1 MGSPNRFVSLALVT
15 LAMACSDGGTSDG
28 SASDEL
34 KGDRSSDA
42 AAAPA
47 ADGGALTCPKG
58 GSTGPIRVVFAC
70 DAVTIESCKDLSNVV
85 LEFEDGSR
93 IRYEGLNGR
102 SGTFS
107 GSGELAG
114 DRIVRV
120 WVKAG
125 ANHSG
130 DGPGYGQRF
139 EASGNTCDAGGAGGS
154 GGADGGSAGS
164 AGTAGGGGLSSGP
177 IVE

>member
-1 MGSPNRFVSLALVT
+1 MRSAIGFASLALVYV
-15 LAMACSDGGTSDG
+15 AFACSDGDQSGG

-34 KGDRSSDA
+34 KGGRPADA

-47 ADGGALTCPKG
+47 TDGGALACPKG
-58 GSTGPIRVVFAC
+58 GSTGPIRVVFDC
-70 DAVTIESCKDLSNVV
+70 DEVSIESCKDLSNVV

-102 SGTFS
+102 TGTFS

-114 DRIVRV
+114 ERIVRV

-139 EASGNTCDAGGAGGS
+139 EASGNSCDAGGAGGAGGGS
-154 GGADGGSAGS
+154 GGGAGV
-164 AGTAGGGGLSSGP
+164 AGGGGLSGGPPP